1 MPNSINKSNTV
12 IFVLHEIYGMN
23 EHIQQVCKQFSEKGY
38 YVICPALTNQDQTF
52 EYDQGEEAYRHFM
65 EGTGFESAAEKVE
78 KLITKAKLQYEYVIL
93 AGYSIGATVAWI
105 CSSKN
110 DMCDGIIGYY
120 GSRIRD
126 YIELKP
132 KCPALLLFP
141 KEEKS
146 FYVDKLSVTL
156 KEADADIHILEG
168 SHGFCDPFSAHFYEQ
183 SSKEAEQ
190 MVNDFLKKVITKH
203 REVSN

>member
-1 MPNSINKSNTV
+1 MPNSSNKSNTV
-12 IFVLHEIYGMN
+12 IFVLNEIYGMN
-23 EHIQQVCKQFSEKGY
+23 KHIQKVCKKFSEKGY
-38 YVICPALTNQDQTF
+38 DVVCPDLTMAKQTF
-52 EYDQGEEAYRHFM
+52 DYDQEEEAYRHFM

-110 DMCDGIIGYY
+110 DICDGIIGFY

-126 YIELKP
+126 YIELTP
-132 KCPALLLFP
+132 KCPALLFFP

-146 FYVDKLSVTL
+146 FDVHNLSTSL
-156 KEADADIHILEG
+156 KKADADIHILEG
-168 SHGFCDPFSAHFYEQ
+168 SHGFCDPFGAHYCEQ
-183 SSKEAEQ
+183 SSKEAENL
-190 MVNDFLKKVITKH
+190 VNDFLKKIRQRH
-203 REVSN
+203 SVS